1 MKREIVAVA
10 ACAVLAA
17 IASSAPMRAQAPAA
31 APTFSKDVA
40 PILYKN
46 CTNCHRA
53 GEIGPMALVT
63 YNDARPWAKSIATRV
78 TNGTMPPWHA
88 DPAHGEFLNDRRLS
102 DADRDTIVKWA
113 SGGAPEGN
121 KTDLPALPKFADGW
135 QMGQP
140 DVVFAMQEDYPI
152 PAEGTL
158 DYKWF
163 EVPTNLTEDKWVQA
177 IEIRPGARSNVH
189 HVIAYM
195 RTPQPAQP
203 AQPAAAP
210 AAGAAQG
217 PRPTPP
223 FTMAPGMGRP
233 PTAPKEDR
241 APVENDRPPTA
252 RPGAWLGGFAPGQA
266 VRVYQ
271 PGTALKIPAGA
282 VLMLQMHY
290 TASGKAAAD
299 RTRIGIKYASAP
311 PKTEV
316 RVVALANQNFVL
328 KAGAPDTRV
337 DAEVT
342 LNQDM
347 TLWSVL
353 PHTHVRGKKWEVT
366 AIYPDGRSEVILNVP
381 KYDFNWQTDYVFK
394 QPLQLPKGT
403 KLHTA
408 AWYDNSPAYKP
419 NPDPKKDVY
428 WGDQTWEEMQFTAF
442 TISFAP
448 AETKTS
454 AGQQ

>member
-1 MKREIVAVA
+1 MTRQIVAAAALAVFSVA
-10 ACAVLAA
+10 ASVQTAA
-17 IASSAPMRAQAPAA
+17 QGRPAA

-46 CTNCHRA
+46 CANCHRP
-53 GEIGPMALVT
+53 GEIGPMALLT

-78 TNGTMPPWHA
+78 ANGTMPPWHA
-88 DPAHGEFLNDRRLS
+88 DPTHGEFLNDRRLS

-121 KTDLPALPKFADGW
+121 QADLPAPPTFAEGW

-152 PAEGTL
+152 PAEGTI

-177 IEIRPGARSNVH
+177 IEIRPGARTNVH

-195 RTPQPAQP
+195 RTPPP

-210 AAGAAQG
+210 AAGAAAAQG

-223 FTMAPGMGRP
+223 FTMAAGMGRP
-233 PTAPKEDR
+233 PTAPKPDR
-241 APVENDRPPTA
+241 APVENDRPPT
-252 RPGAWLGGFAPGQA
+252 RSPGGWLGGFAPGQA

-282 VLMLQMHY
+282 VVVLQMHY
-290 TASGKAAAD
+290 TANGKAAAD

-328 KAGAPDTRV
+328 PAGAPDTRV

-342 LNQDM
+342 LNQDI

-366 AIYPDGRSEVILNVP
+366 AIYPDGRSELILNVP

-408 AWYDNSPAYKP
+408 AWYDNSPAHKA

-442 TISFAP
+442 TFSFAP
-448 AETKTS
+448 AETKTT

>member
-1 MKREIVAVA
+1 MTRQIVAAAALGVFSVA
-10 ACAVLAA
+10 ASVQTAA
-17 IASSAPMRAQAPAA
+17 QGRPAA

-46 CTNCHRA
+46 CANCHRA
-53 GEIGPMALVT
+53 GEVGPMALLT

-78 TNGTMPPWHA
+78 ANGTMPPWHA
-88 DPAHGEFLNDRRLS
+88 DPTHGEFLNDRRLT

-121 KTDLPALPKFADGW
+121 RADLPALPTFAEGW

-152 PAEGTL
+152 PAEGTI

-163 EVPTNLTEDKWVQA
+163 DVPTNLTEDKWVQA
-177 IEIRPGARSNVH
+177 IEIRPGARTNVH

-195 RTPQPAQP
+195 RTPPPAQP
-203 AQPAAAP
+203 AGAP
-210 AAGAAQG
+210 AAGAAAVQG
-217 PRPTPP
+217 PRPAPP
-223 FTMAPGMGRP
+223 FTMAAGMGRP
-233 PTAPKEDR
+233 PDAPKPDR
-241 APVENDRPPTA
+241 APAENDRPPTRSPA
-252 RPGAWLGGFAPGQA
+252 GWLGGFAPGQA

-282 VLMLQMHY
+282 TLMLQMHY
-290 TASGKAAAD
+290 TASGKASAD

-328 KAGAPDTRV
+328 PAGAPDTRV

-342 LNQDM
+342 LNQDV

-408 AWYDNSPAYKP
+408 AWYDNSPANKP

-448 AETKTS
+448 TETKTT
-454 AGQQ
+454 AGQ